1 MVLLVQLDQHFP
13 QGNLTIGVRGIIL
26 GRDADLIK
34 LIAVLSGDK
43 GTGIVG
49 KGHIDGLLCL
59 FVNRHLGFS
68 RDDRSTTIGATTGNQ
83 SVCTGIGEGNT
94 KVSVFPHCCSQR
106 SERIPI
112 AVKDLYGST
121 GRDLTQAI
129 QCKGLGLIGHSCI
142 TVIAEIGIQIRP
154 VLGIT
159 IEEYH
164 QIIILLQFCGQ
175 TVSCGIISVI
185 TNASGSSAPQLHDA
199 QAVCGVFSSIVCCA
213 VCAVG
218 FMDHHNGIVD
228 GDLAVLI
235 CIANTDGQFGKFC
248 LAILRHSEI
257 AILTYQCKN
266 CAYCLGFFGSADTA
280 HAFCVAVN
288 RMGRCGR
295 SHGAGVTQPVIAGCD
310 RSGTATYAGDN
321 TVFIH
326 NGNRRVRGTP
336 LPGDALRL
344 TAADAGGHRC
354 QGHLGIRFC
363 KADSGCRVVISV
375 IISSKPG
382 NAGYILA
389 CGIGGHNDVVRC
401 CGHTVSGC
409 QCGLQNHRQFVLAAI
424 VIGLICG
431 SVVFVVGCSL
441 IGFRCNVACLQ
452 PLQELQFGHCSTI
465 FSAHPKIL
473 RLGSTVFDSK
483 NAVLSQQ
490 RFLGVGICCVTGAV
504 YHKVQ
509 NRHIAFDAIL
519 CGNRNSP
526 CRNFFHHSFFC
537 SKFRSGSLCIIL

>member
-1 MVLLVQLDQHFP
+1 M
-13 QGNLTIGVRGIIL
+13 
-26 GRDADLIK
+26 
-34 LIAVLSGDK
+34 
-43 GTGIVG
+43 
-49 KGHIDGLLCL
+49 
-59 FVNRHLGFS
+59 
-68 RDDRSTTIGATTGNQ
+68 
-83 SVCTGIGEGNT
+83 
-94 KVSVFPHCCSQR
+94 
-106 SERIPI
+106 
-112 AVKDLYGST
+112 
-121 GRDLTQAI
+121 
-129 QCKGLGLIGHSCI
+129 
-142 TVIAEIGIQIRP
+142 
-154 VLGIT
+154 
-159 IEEYH
+159 
-164 QIIILLQFCGQ
+164 
-175 TVSCGIISVI
+175 
-185 TNASGSSAPQLHDA
+185 
-199 QAVCGVFSSIVCCA
+199 
-213 VCAVG
+213 
-218 FMDHHNGIVD
+218 
-228 GDLAVLI
+228 
-235 CIANTDGQFGKFC
+235 
-248 LAILRHSEI
+248 
-257 AILTYQCKN
+257 
-266 CAYCLGFFGSADTA
+266 
-280 HAFCVAVN
+280 
-288 RMGRCGR
+288 
-295 SHGAGVTQPVIAGCD
+295 IAGCD

-321 TVFIH
+321 TIFIH

-363 KADSGCRVVISV
+363 KADSGCRVIIGV

-424 VIGLICG
+424 IIGLVCG

-473 RLGSTVFDSK
+473 RFGSTVFDSK

-509 NRHIAFDAIL
+509 NRHIVFRPVFFT
-519 CGNRNSP
+519 GRN
-526 CRNFFHHSFFC
+526 
-537 SKFRSGSLCIIL
+537 GG